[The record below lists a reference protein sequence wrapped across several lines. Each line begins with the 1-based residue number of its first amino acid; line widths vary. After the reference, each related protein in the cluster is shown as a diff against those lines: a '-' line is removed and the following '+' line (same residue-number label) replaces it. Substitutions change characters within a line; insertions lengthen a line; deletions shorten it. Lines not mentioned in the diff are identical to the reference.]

1 MKLKKSI
8 FLLLGLLILQ
18 RSAMA
23 HELNF
28 GLFDLFEKDQTYFM
42 EIRLD
47 RANLIKAVGTQVGRT
62 KEDWN
67 CALSQYMNENM
78 NLAIN
83 GIKASI
89 EYREFSFLEDVI
101 VIQAQLDI
109 PHQIISEI
117 KVENTILL
125 ETIESQ
131 TNIIKASFHEKKR
144 SFRLNKDR
152 ISTIIKYEL

>member
-1 MKLKKSI
+1 MKLKKLL

-28 GLFDLFEKDQTYFM
+28 GLFVLFEKDQTYFM

-47 RANLIKAVGTQVGRT
+47 RNNLVEAVGTQVGRT

-67 CALSQYMNENM
+67 CALSQYMNEHM